1 MKKFVTLILCLLLH
15 HAVFLQQTQHFVKA
29 ISASADDAEEKF
41 DGSFVTL
48 TSSDLELVFDTW
60 NSQGNQTVGVRFTGV
75 TIPKEA
81 NIVNAYIQFNADGA
95 SEGDVNLLIKGE
107 LAGFAQPY
115 QNTPN
120 NISGRNTTA
129 ASVQWTNIP
138 AWIGNQQ
145 GVAQR
150 TPELNNLISEMI
162 SNPAWQQGNPL
173 AFIITGEG
181 VRRARSFDGTIT
193 RAPVLVV
200 EYINTNTIYHD
211 LAIQSLVSPQAIV
224 YANASVPVSVQVVN
238 NGLLPQNAF
247 DMKMTFNGITYT
259 ESVETT
265 LNQGESMLFT
275 FSQTLD
281 LQVTDTYQL
290 EIEIVL
296 PNDQVIFNNHLSLTV
311 LSVVEI
317 ESLFFSQGAPW
328 KYLDNGSD
336 QGSAWQAINYD
347 DSNWKIGVGH
357 MGFGDGDETTLLTP
371 GFITY
376 YFRKIVNIPDTSQLD
391 RIYFHIVH
399 DDGALLHVNGV
410 EVVRSAL
417 MPEGPINYLTGTTT
431 FIPND
436 LENSFWTYEVSK
448 EHFVPGLNILA
459 IEVHNQNFSSS
470 DVSFDCY
477 VTDFYTQTYQLDGPY
492 VFYRNNEIIV
502 KTIEEDGPKTYTYTS
517 PEQVVLTCRF
527 NDGVDTFNVQL
538 KPQLTIEPSIYELP
552 DKFLAVSDIEGN
564 IEAFI
569 MLLIDAGVMDANYNW
584 TYGAGHLFFVGD
596 LFDRGTNVTECLW
609 LLYRLESQAEAV
621 GGKIHFIIG
630 NHDIMN
636 LIGDFRY
643 VAEKYVSNVALMSE
657 TLLSVYAQD
666 TELGRW
672 LRTKNV
678 IERAGPV
685 IFVHA
690 GISPAIYDLNLSYDQ
705 INYWGRF
712 RMNQPCSGPPCSI
725 INGGSATGIYWYRG
739 MAQNALTQ
747 DQVNEIVAAF
757 NGEQV
762 VIGHTLFP
770 SISLLYQGRVVAID
784 LNHTSNFQNG
794 FMEALYYEN
803 GMLYNFYTNGTTQEI
818 TPLGGL
824 ITHINDGPN
833 NEVRLNVFP
842 NPAKKGITIQIELP
856 AEWAIQHHPSAVIEL
871 YDITGRKVA
880 SDVFRLIHNQS
891 NIVSLKSNDI
901 DPGIYILRAYT
912 NGKSISQRLVI
923 TN

>member
-1 MKKFVTLILCLLLH
+1 MKRIVTLLFCLMLH
-15 HAVFLQQTQHFVKA
+15 QAVFLQQTHQFVKA
-29 ISASADDAEEKF
+29 IAASIDDAEEKF

-81 NIVNAYIQFNADGA
+81 TIVNAYLQFNADGA
-95 SEGDVNLLIKGE
+95 SEGDVNLFVKGE
-107 LAGFAQPY
+107 LTGFAQPY

-120 NISGRNTTA
+120 NISGRNTTS

-138 AWIGNQQ
+138 AWSSGQQ
-145 GVAQR
+145 GLSQR
-150 TPELNNLISEMI
+150 TPDLSDLISEMI
-162 SNPAWQQGNPL
+162 NFPEWEQGNPL
-173 AFIITGEG
+173 AFIISGEG
-181 VRRARSFDGTIT
+181 LRRARFFDGTIT
-193 RAPVLVV
+193 RAPILVV
-200 EYINTNTIYHD
+200 DYISNTIDHD
-211 LAIQSLVSPQAIV
+211 LAIQSVISPKEIV
-224 YANASVPVSVQVVN
+224 YANAAVPVIVEIVN
-238 NGLLPQNAF
+238 NGLLPQSAF
-247 DMKMTFNGITYT
+247 EMQMTFNGINYT
-259 ESVETT
+259 QTVQAT
-265 LNQGESMLFT
+265 LNHGESMLFT
-275 FSQTLD
+275 FGQTID
-281 LQVTDTYQL
+281 LLIPETYNIDL
-290 EIEIVL
+290 EIIS
-296 PNDQVIFNNHLSLTV
+296 PGDQVLFNNTASRAIT
-311 LSVVEI
+311 SVVEI
-317 ESLFFSQGAPW
+317 EGLFFDEGAPW
-328 KYLDNGSD
+328 NYLDNGSD
-336 QGSAWQAINYD
+336 QGTAWQALDFD
-347 DSNWKIGVGH
+347 DTNWKIGIGH

-371 GFITY
+371 GSITY
-376 YFRKIVNIPDTSQLD
+376 YFRKIVNIADTSQLD
-391 RIYFHIVH
+391 NIYFHIVH
-399 DDGALLHVNGV
+399 DDGALLYVNGV

-459 IEVHNQNFSSS
+459 IEVHNQNLSSS

-477 VTDFYTQTYQLDGPY
+477 VTDFYTQSFQLDGPY

-502 KTIEEDGPKTYTYTS
+502 KTIEEDGPKTFSYSS
-517 PEQVVLTCRF
+517 PDQLMLTCRF
-527 NDGVDTFNVQL
+527 NGGLDSFNVQL
-538 KPQLTIEPSIYELP
+538 KPELTIEPSIYELP

-569 MLLIDAGVMDANYNW
+569 MLLVDAGVMDTNYNW

-596 LFDRGTNVTECLW
+596 LFDRGINVTECLW
-609 LLYRLESQAEAV
+609 LLYRLETQAEAE

-643 VAEKYVSNVALMSE
+643 VANKYISNVALMDE
-657 TLLSVYAQD
+657 TLLSLYAQD
-666 TELGRW
+666 SELGRW

-678 IERAGPV
+678 IERAGPA

-690 GISPAIYDLNLSYDQ
+690 GISPAVYGLNLTYDE

-712 RMNQPCSGPPCSI
+712 RMNQTCSGSPCSV

-747 DQVNEIVAAF
+747 EQVNEIVSAF

-770 SISLLYQGRVVAID
+770 SINLRYQGRVVAID
-784 LNHTSNFQNG
+784 VNHKTSFQNG

-803 GMLYNFYTNGTTQEI
+803 GVLYNFYTNGTTQEI
-818 TPLGGL
+818 TPLGNL
-824 ITHINDGPN
+824 IVGIEDKVF
-833 NEVRLNVFP
+833 NEFRLNVFP
-842 NPAKKGITIQIELP
+842 NPVNKGVTIQVELP
-856 AEWAIQHHPSAVIEL
+856 AEWADNASSNAIIEL
-871 YDITGRKVA
+871 YDITGRLVITE
-880 SDVFRLIHNQS
+880 VYRLTHKQS
-891 NIVSLKSNDI
+891 SIVNLNSTELKA
-901 DPGIYILRAYT
+901 GIYIVKAHT
-912 NGKSISQRLVI
+912 AGKHVSKRLVI